1 MPERLALVVSNR
13 AELKQKLGEIFKGG
27 ESSQVGYRNN
37 VTNNDAKRQIA
48 DGVAIETSIQALI
61 ERGELSK
68 LAELWVNG
76 AKIDWRLLHKPD
88 VPRRISVPT
97 YPFARE
103 RYWVPASE
111 GKATEKRRHNDPT
124 AAAFFNGATKAVS
137 EGGKDPLKGA
147 TGQEEIGA
155 GLQSF
160 VPVWNPARLET
171 KKRLALPESTRI
183 LLFGN
188 DITHLD
194 WVRKSYPNSELM
206 ELVSPFSVDV
216 IEKKLGDCSFDQLL
230 WIAPDVNTDACRES
244 GSDEMII
251 ERQEKGVVAVF
262 RIIKALLQL
271 GYANRN
277 LQWTFVTGRTQRV
290 LEGSPI
296 QPTHAGIVGLIGCL
310 AKEYPRWDLKLLDV
324 DSLSSVTAEVCL
336 SLPWDKQGNVLAHSR
351 GGWFREGMA
360 LTATLR
366 HTTSLYRQNG
376 VYVVIGGAG
385 GIGEVWSR
393 FMMKHYQARVVW
405 IGRRQYDAAIEEKIN
420 SLTSLGPAPLYI
432 SADAAN
438 LAALEQAMGTI
449 LKTYPAI
456 HGVVHSALVLHDQ
469 TIARMDE
476 SAFRAGLS
484 AKVDVCVN
492 MDKVF
497 GGQELDFMLFFSSI
511 VSFVR
516 PAGQSNYSAGCAFKD
531 SFALMLQRQRPYP
544 VKIMN
549 WGYWGDV
556 GVASDEFHR
565 KRMAQI
571 GLGSIEPQEG
581 MASLEALMNSETRQ
595 VALIKTLDRQI
606 AGAEYAEAK
615 VVVATQKPL
624 TGNGAP
630 PSAEQPE
637 ETITNYIRQIITER
651 LAEDLI
657 IDAALVRNDAPLQDY
672 GVDSIVGVN
681 LGLAI
686 SEALGIQLEAAS
698 LLEYNTVNRLTEHIL
713 TDWRSQISGR
723 LERVGGASQEPNHS
737 TTNSD
742 HVLEMVLLQEALLDD
757 SYEKVTF

>member
-1 MPERLALVVSNR
+1 M
-13 AELKQKLGEIFKGG
+13 
-27 ESSQVGYRNN
+27 
-37 VTNNDAKRQIA
+37 
-48 DGVAIETSIQALI
+48 
-61 ERGELSK
+61 
-68 LAELWVNG
+68 
-76 AKIDWRLLHKPD
+76 
-88 VPRRISVPT
+88 
-97 YPFARE
+97 
-103 RYWVPASE
+103 
-111 GKATEKRRHNDPT
+111 
-124 AAAFFNGATKAVS
+124 
-137 EGGKDPLKGA
+137 
-147 TGQEEIGA
+147 
-155 GLQSF
+155 
-160 VPVWNPARLET
+160 
-171 KKRLALPESTRI
+171 
-183 LLFGN
+183 
-188 DITHLD
+188 
-194 WVRKSYPNSELM
+194 
-206 ELVSPFSVDV
+206 
-216 IEKKLGDCSFDQLL
+216 
-230 WIAPDVNTDACRES
+230 
-244 GSDEMII
+244 
-251 ERQEKGVVAVF
+251 
-262 RIIKALLQL
+262 
-271 GYANRN
+271 
-277 LQWTFVTGRTQRV
+277 
-290 LEGSPI
+290 
-296 QPTHAGIVGLIGCL
+296 
-310 AKEYPRWDLKLLDV
+310 
-324 DSLSSVTAEVCL
+324 

-351 GGWFREGMA
+351 GEWFREGMA
-360 LTATLR
+360 PTATLP

-432 SADAAN
+432 SADASN

-556 GVASDEFHR
+556 GVASDESHR

-595 VALIKTLDRQI
+595 VALIKTLDRQV

-615 VVVATQKPL
+615 VVVATQKSL

-713 TDWRSQISGR
+713 TDWRSQISGG